1 MSPPPFPNG
10 FTNAIQISYF
20 TPAQEPPSG
29 TASDPQPDGKP
40 IPKLFQ
46 PLKIRGLTLQNR
58 IMLSPLCQ
66 YSAQDGHLTPWH
78 MAHLGGI
85 ISRGPGLAIIEATAI
100 LPEGRI
106 TPQDIGIWSDK
117 HVEGEYG
124 LRRIVE
130 FAHSQNQKI
139 AIQIAHAGRKASTVA
154 PWLGMD
160 VLATEEVGGWPSN
173 VRGPSAVPYNED
185 HATPKELSLDDIE
198 ELKKAWGAAVKRA
211 VKAGF
216 DVIEIHNAH
225 GYLLH
230 SFLSPISNKRTDR
243 YGGSFEN
250 RVRLTLEIVEVSR
263 KEMPESMPL
272 FLRLSAT
279 DWLEHSG
286 EESWTVEESAKLASL
301 LAEKGVDLL
310 DVSSAG
316 NSPAQKIK
324 GGPGYQAGFAK
335 TIKKAVGDKLL
346 VSAVGTI
353 TNGKQAQAIISGEG
367 EQSMGSEELDLIA
380 AGRMF
385 QKNPGLVWAWAEDLG
400 IQINVANQI
409 RWGFGGRPGA
419 PKK

>member
-1 MSPPPFPNG
+1 MSPPPFPIG
-10 FTNAIQISYF
+10 FTNAIQIPYF

-66 YSAQDGHLTPWH
+66 YSAQDGHMTPWH

-85 ISRGPGLAIIEATAI
+85 ISRGPGLAMIEATAI

-154 PWLGMD
+154 PWLNMD
-160 VLATEEVGGWPSN
+160 RLATEEVGGWPSN
-173 VRGPSAVPYNED
+173 VRGPSAVPFNED
-185 HATPKELSLDDIE
+185 DVTPRELSLDDIE

-211 VKAGF
+211 VNAGF

-230 SFLSPISNKRTDR
+230 SFLSPVSNKRTDR

-272 FLRLSAT
+272 FLRFSAT

-310 DVSSAG
+310 DVSSGG

-324 GGPGYQAGFAK
+324 AGPGYQAGFAK

-346 VSAVGTI
+346 VSAVGSI
-353 TNGKQAQAIISGEG
+353 TGGKQAQAIISGKG

-385 QKNPGLVWAWAEDLG
+385 QKNPGLVWAWAEELG